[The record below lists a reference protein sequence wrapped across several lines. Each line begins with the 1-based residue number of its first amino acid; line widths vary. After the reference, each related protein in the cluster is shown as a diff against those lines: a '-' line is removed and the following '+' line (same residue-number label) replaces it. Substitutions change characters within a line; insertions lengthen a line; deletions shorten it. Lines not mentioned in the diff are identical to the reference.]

1 MKRCPQCNRVEADDS
16 LAFCRTDGVA
26 LIDDPQASSEIET
39 SLLPHTSTTPEINR
53 STGPTTVLQAGQIPA
68 TRDLAKSKRRVFPL
82 AVVGLVLVLVL
93 GLAGFYWF
101 YSSRAKSSDGP
112 IESIAVLPFQNK
124 NSDTDSEYLS
134 DGLAESLIF
143 RLSQLPGLKVSPTSS
158 VMRYKGKE
166 PEVEKIARELGVEAV
181 MTGRFVKRGDSLNI
195 TVELVDVKNNKSL
208 WGEHYERKI
217 SDLLTTQRE
226 MATAIAQKLQLKLAG
241 NESRGITK
249 KYTDNNEAYQLYLK
263 GRFHFYK
270 RSKNDLERSIEI
282 FQQAT
287 KLDPNF
293 ALAYVGLAESYG
305 VIPSFPYA
313 SANEM
318 MPHAKA
324 AAAKALELDP
334 DLPEAHAI
342 AGMIAA
348 SYDWDWAKAEREFKK
363 SLELDANIAN
373 THYRY
378 AWVYLSPMGRHDE
391 AIAEMK
397 RAMDLEP
404 LSLQQGANFAAVYMY
419 ARQFDLAVE
428 QARKMYDLDPGQIG
442 AQSWLQ
448 FSYNA
453 KGMYAESL
461 TMSEKISR
469 SDYVFFGQRGYALA
483 KTGRRKEAEEVLKS
497 WKELAKTR
505 YVMSYWIGVVY
516 AALGDT
522 EAAFAELE
530 KSYQQREWFFPRLK
544 TDPFMD
550 RLRSDPRFADLLKRT
565 GLPQ

>member
-1 MKRCPQCNRVEADDS
+1 
-16 LAFCRTDGVA
+16 
-26 LIDDPQASSEIET
+26 
-39 SLLPHTSTTPEINR
+39 
-53 STGPTTVLQAGQIPA
+53 
-68 TRDLAKSKRRVFPL
+68 
-82 AVVGLVLVLVL
+82 
-93 GLAGFYWF
+93 
-101 YSSRAKSSDGP
+101 
-112 IESIAVLPFQNK
+112 
-124 NSDTDSEYLS
+124 
-134 DGLAESLIF
+134 
-143 RLSQLPGLKVSPTSS
+143 
-158 VMRYKGKE
+158 
-166 PEVEKIARELGVEAV
+166 
-181 MTGRFVKRGDSLNI
+181 
-195 TVELVDVKNNKSL
+195 
-208 WGEHYERKI
+208 EHYERKV

-241 NESRGITK
+241 NETRGITK

-334 DLPEAHAI
+334 DLPEAHAV

-348 SYDWDWAKAEREFKK
+348 TYDWDWAKAEREFKK

-397 RAMDLEP
+397 RATDLEP

-419 ARQFDLAVE
+419 ARQYDLAVE
-428 QARKMYDLDPGQIG
+428 QARRMYELDPGQIG

-461 TMSEKISR
+461 AMSEKISR

-483 KTGRRKEAEEVLKS
+483 QTGRRKEAEEVLKR

-505 YVMSYWIGVVY
+505 YVMSYWIAVVY

-530 KSYQQREWFFPRLK
+530 ESYQQREWFFPRLK

-550 RLRSDPRFADLLKRT
+550 PLRSDPRFADLLKRT